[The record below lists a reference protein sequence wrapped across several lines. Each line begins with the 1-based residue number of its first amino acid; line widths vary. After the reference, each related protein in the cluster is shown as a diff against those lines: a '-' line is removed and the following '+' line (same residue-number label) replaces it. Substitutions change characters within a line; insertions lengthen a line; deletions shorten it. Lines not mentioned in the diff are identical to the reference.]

1 MLSFTGIA
9 LLDLI
14 LMKTWPFFST
24 SSSSAAV
31 PACPVITENSCSKPS
46 ALCKFSVSA

>member
-1 MLSFTGIA
+1 MFSFTGIA

-14 LMKTWPFFST
+14 LMKTWPFFS

-31 PACPVITENSCSKPS
+31 PACPVIIENSCSKPS
-46 ALCKFSVSA
+46 ALCKFSVST